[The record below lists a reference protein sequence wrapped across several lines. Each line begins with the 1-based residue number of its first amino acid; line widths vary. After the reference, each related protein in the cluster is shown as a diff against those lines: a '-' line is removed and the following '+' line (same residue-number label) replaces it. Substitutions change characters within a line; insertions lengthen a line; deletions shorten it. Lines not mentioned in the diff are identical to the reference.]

1 MSRFKSASEAW
12 LRAISRV
19 NPLSYEVSALRALL
33 LGLPTNLWLD
43 FGVLVGS
50 VIAGICAAAAL
61 LGRLAR

>member
-1 MSRFKSASEAW
+1 
-12 LRAISRV
+12 
-19 NPLSYEVSALRALL
+19 LSYEVSALRALL